1 MGESHYE
8 KVLKG
13 FIIHNIHRVN
23 VTSTYLEKKKK
34 KALTS
39 GPVLE

>member
-23 VTSTYLEKKKK
+23 VTSTYLEKKEESSDFWPC
-34 KALTS
+34 T
-39 GPVLE
+39 

>member
-13 FIIHNIHRVN
+13 FIIHNINRVN

-34 KALTS
+34 ALTS